1 MRTLLQKR
9 RAVDEYRYKAIPLS
23 PIIASELILECPS
36 LRSEPIKRADLV
48 KYVAERHQN
57 GGGISGVDPARTI
70 KKALTRLINE
80 GRVIRQAYGY
90 YSLSPRNVQQPMP
103 ATSSVTTPSVEAAEL
118 DKSVREDLLL
128 IDSNLRALRSEDA
141 QAFLQLRE
149 KFFDNGCLD
158 ISDLRRT
165 QYFKSLIRVR
175 DADDD
180 IPF

>member
-1 MRTLLQKR
+1 
-9 RAVDEYRYKAIPLS
+9 VDEYRYKAIPLS
-23 PIIASELILECPS
+23 PIIASEFIPECPS
-36 LRSEPIKRADLV
+36 MQSAPIKRADLV

-57 GGGISGVDPARTI
+57 GGGIPGVDSARTI
-70 KKALTRLINE
+70 KKALSRLIDE

-90 YSLSPRNVQQPMP
+90 YSLSPRNAQQPTP
-103 ATSSVTTPSVEAAEL
+103 AAGSVTTPAVEAAER
-118 DKSVREDLLL
+118 DKSVRDDLLL

-141 QAFLQLRE
+141 QAFLQIRE
-149 KFFDNGCLD
+149 KFFENGCLD

-180 IPF
+180 IAF

>member
-1 MRTLLQKR
+1 M
-9 RAVDEYRYKAIPLS
+9 DEYRYKAIPLS

-36 LRSEPIKRADLV
+36 LQSAPVKRGDLV
-48 KYVAERHQN
+48 KYVADRHQN
-57 GGGISGVDPARTI
+57 GGGIRGVDPARTL
-70 KKALTRLINE
+70 KKALSRLVDE
-80 GRVIRQAYGY
+80 GRIIRPAYGY
-90 YSLSPRNVQQPMP
+90 YSLSPRDVQQPTP
-103 ATSSVTTPSVEAAEL
+103 AAGCVTTPSVEAAEA
-118 DKSVREDLLL
+118 DKSIRDDLLL
-128 IDSNLRALRSEDA
+128 IDSNLRALRSADA
-141 QAFLQLRE
+141 QAFLQIRE